1 MFEFVLYYEA
11 LSKFNSLEISIF
23 LAETLTNSTKGTVW
37 IQLIYVHNLQAGG
50 EEREPPEKN
59 TEQGSQGTEFSS

>member
-1 MFEFVLYYEA
+1 MLYYET
-11 LSKFNSLEISIF
+11 LSKTYSLEINVF

-37 IQLIYVHNLQAGG
+37 MHLIYVHNLQAGG

-59 TEQGSQGTEFSS
+59 TKLGLQGTEFSS

>member
-11 LSKFNSLEISIF
+11 LSKIYSLEISIF

-37 IQLIYVHNLQAGG
+37 IHLIYVYNLQAGG
-50 EEREPPEKN
+50 EEREPPKKN
-59 TEQGSQGTEFSS
+59 TE